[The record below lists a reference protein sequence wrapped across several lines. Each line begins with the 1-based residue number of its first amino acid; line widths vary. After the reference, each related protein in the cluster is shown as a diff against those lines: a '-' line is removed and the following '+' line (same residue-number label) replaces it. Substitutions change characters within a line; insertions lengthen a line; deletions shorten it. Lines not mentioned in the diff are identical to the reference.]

1 MEIAITTA
9 LILLIIT
16 VVVVMYWSITVS
28 KQLSVVVFGVIFF
41 GIAIAIVIWQ
51 GFTQQAFE
59 FVGILALA
67 LFITWARFSK
77 SIADTTRARSFL
89 EKNLSRKN
97 YDTCKICGKKLPFH
111 RKPKNLSQLLS
122 GGLTGEN
129 YGAEFN
135 IPFDA
140 FFFNIKRPNNEYK

>member
-1 MEIAITTA
+1 LNRKRLQRPNGNSDNNGTYLVNHHCGSGYVLEYYGFKTIISSSVRCN
-9 LILLIIT
+9 LL
-16 VVVVMYWSITVS
+16 
-28 KQLSVVVFGVIFF
+28 

-77 SIADTTRARSFL
+77 SIADTTRARNFL
-89 EKNLSRKN
+89 ENNLSRKN
-97 YDTCKICGKKLPFH
+97 YDTCKICGKKLSFH

-122 GGLTGEN
+122 GGLTCEN
-129 YGAEFN
+129 CGAEFN
-135 IPFDA
+135 VPFDA
-140 FFFNIKRPNNEYK
+140 FFPR